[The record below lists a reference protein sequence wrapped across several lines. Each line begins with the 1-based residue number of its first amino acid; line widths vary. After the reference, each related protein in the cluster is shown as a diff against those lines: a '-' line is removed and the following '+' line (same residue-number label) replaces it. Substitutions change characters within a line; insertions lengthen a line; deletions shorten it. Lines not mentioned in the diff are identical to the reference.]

1 MNRETIIE
9 NCKKYLG
16 KPYVWGGENME
27 EGGYD
32 CSGYAYNVLKDSGFN
47 VGRTTADG
55 YRKLGKKISI
65 DQKQN
70 GDLLFFGTSARATH
84 IAIYAGN
91 GKMYESIGSSKN
103 TKSNPGR
110 GVTLSNVSRR
120 SDLFEVRTLFEE
132 AATATQNRLPA
143 TSVSGQNS
151 KEIVKA
157 GQTHANNFVGAGIKV
172 DGIRGT
178 ETQKAGIKVLQTG
191 LNLTYKTGLVVDGV
205 ARTKTNAALKGKTV
219 RKGDTN
225 HLVTALE
232 ILLMLKGYN
241 PNGVE
246 NPGEFGSGLDSAVR
260 QYQKDNRLTVDGI
273 AGEKT
278 FHSLI
283 L

>member
-16 KPYVWGGENME
+16 KPYVWGGESME

-32 CSGYAYNVLKDSGFN
+32 CSGYVYSVLKDSGVK
-47 VGRTTADG
+47 VGRATADG
-55 YRKLGKKISI
+55 YRKLGKKISSG
-65 DQKQN
+65 QKQK

-120 SDLFEVRTLFEE
+120 GDLIEVRTLFKE
-132 AATATQNRLPA
+132 TATTTQNSAPT
-143 TSVSGQNS
+143 TSASGQDS
-151 KEIVKA
+151 KEIVRV
-157 GQTHANNFVGAGIKV
+157 GQTHANNFVGAGLTV

-178 ETQKAGIKVLQTG
+178 ATKKAGIKVLQTG

-205 ARTKTNAALKGKTV
+205 AGTKTNAALKGKTV
-219 RKGDTN
+219 RKGDNN

-246 NPGEFGSGLDSAVR
+246 NPGVFGSGLDAAVR
-260 QYQKDNRLTVDGI
+260 QYQRDNGLTVDGI